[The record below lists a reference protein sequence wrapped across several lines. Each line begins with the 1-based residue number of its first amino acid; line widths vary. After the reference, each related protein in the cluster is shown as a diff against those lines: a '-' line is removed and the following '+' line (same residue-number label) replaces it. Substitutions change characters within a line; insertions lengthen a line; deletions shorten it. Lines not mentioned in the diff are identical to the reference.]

1 MSKKDYVL
9 KKTKILDKIK
19 ELNKKIDETTA
30 PASSTSYMNFI
41 LDVTTLELS
50 KTLNQGDIKI
60 KPLINTIDRDII
72 KTFTNS
78 VISKII
84 IKDKA
89 VQSITFKNGLEIT
102 FIYNC

>member
-1 MSKKDYVL
+1 MSKKDYFL
-9 KKTKILDKIK
+9 KKSKILEKIK

-30 PASSTSYMNFI
+30 PASSTSHINFI

-50 KTLNQGDIKI
+50 KVLNEGNIKI
-60 KPLINTIDRDII
+60 KPLINTIDREII
-72 KTFTNS
+72 KTFVNS
-78 VISKII
+78 IISKII
-84 IKDKA
+84 IKDKT